1 MRNGKPPACEWL
13 ASRVHALTYS
23 RLYPSGW
30 WCAHHTPNRQAG
42 RPEPP
47 PGPGWPAHRQ
57 PPPDDPS
64 TTDTA
69 APADATAHEEATP

>member
-1 MRNGKPPACEWL
+1 MRRTKPPACEWR
-13 ASRVHALTYS
+13 ASRVHALTYA

-30 WCAHHTPNRQAG
+30 WCALHTPNRQSG

-57 PPPDDPS
+57 PPPDAPS
-64 TTDTA
+64 TTEA
-69 APADATAHEEATP
+69 ADPTGAEHEQEPS